1 MFISS
6 EIQINNCIDFL
17 IKAHLGHS
25 NEFMIDFL
33 LLSWKQYKAGEGNNA
48 EVKSSCVY
56 TTVVK
61 PR

>member
-25 NEFMIDFL
+25 NEFMIDFFIAIM
-33 LLSWKQYKAGEGNNA
+33 KAIQ
-48 EVKSSCVY
+48 S
-56 TTVVK
+56 
-61 PR
+61 